1 MIMSSHNGAA
11 QGLRANQLATKVSGN
26 LSHKSSN
33 ESTLHFMDIVNLTT
47 PPFDPAAEY
56 IPVSDD
62 LHLTTDSQMS
72 PAFSTAPESA
82 GTPIKDSN
90 ATLAKDILEMY
101 AEDSSCGSNYL
112 YGTVEP
118 RAPVDNSLISVNLES
133 VPYLALSGSGGR
145 DFSSTTSMIGME
157 AEAVQALELELD
169 PTITDKFRPRPLLHD
184 PALPFIAAS
193 PVFPSVDELL
203 QQLYPQI
210 MKGTMPYYTHR
221 ERLMRNR
228 RKLEWLRDALLKHE
242 LKRRELLNIESSSI
256 PRTRRSFR

>member
-1 MIMSSHNGAA
+1 MIMASHNGAA
-11 QGLRANQLATKVSGN
+11 QGFRANQLATKISGD
-26 LSHKSSN
+26 LSRKSSN
-33 ESTLHFMDIVNLTT
+33 ESTSRFLDIVTLTT
-47 PPFDPAAEY
+47 PPFEPAADCT
-56 IPVSDD
+56 PVGDD
-62 LHLTTDSQMS
+62 FHIAMDSHMS
-72 PAFSTAPESA
+72 PAFSIAESA
-82 GTPIKDSN
+82 GTPIKDTN
-90 ATLAKDILEMY
+90 ATLARDILEMY
-101 AEDSSCGSNYL
+101 AEDSSSGSNYL
-112 YGTVEP
+112 YGAVEP

-145 DFSSTTSMIGME
+145 DFSSTTSMVGME
-157 AEAVQALELELD
+157 AEALQALELELD

-203 QQLYPQI
+203 QQLYPQV

-228 RKLEWLRDALLKHE
+228 KKLEWLRDALLKHE
-242 LKRRELLNIESSSI
+242 IKRRELLNIESSSI